1 MFTIMEI
8 TGEDK
13 TMEWNFTYE
22 NQEASSFLVYRLEP
36 DDQLDSVGMGMLS
49 NNQIPHI
56 LPLLYTQIDEER
68 YLRYAVPSRIPLE
81 NFLDGMVSKER
92 LLNVLMG
99 ICDAV
104 EEGQAYML
112 DSSMLV
118 LDKRYIFANVSTG
131 EVALVYLPIS
141 GKASALEL
149 SSFFREIMF
158 GTQFDSQEDCS
169 YIATII
175 NYLNGN
181 GHFLVTDF
189 KKLLQTLLDQK
200 TVQVSVK
207 KTVTTAPPVSKP
219 VPKTVSTPKA
229 VPKQKA
235 DPAKVATPTP
245 VPKPASSSVSAPKP
259 MSIPAA
265 PSVSAA
271 APKTQVKVEDTKKP
285 EKKGFPFKLP
295 SKKTSE
301 EKQKKTAAVPSI
313 PIPGGKE
320 EKPTPIPMTI
330 PGKTPPVNQGF
341 TAAKVQPPEWGKA
354 TQHASFGETSV
365 LSTEIGVTT
374 VLNASMT
381 TEEKTGAVLIRKKTG
396 QRIIIDKLLFRIGT
410 ERSFVDYWVSDNS
423 AVSHSH
429 ADIVNHDGTYY
440 IRDNHSTNHTYVNG
454 RMVQTDQEQILKDG
468 DQILLGNEPFEFKER

>member
-1 MFTIMEI
+1 MLTIMEI

-56 LPLLYTQIDEER
+56 LPLLYTQINEER

-81 NFLDGMVSKER
+81 SFLDGMVSKGR

-131 EVALVYLPIS
+131 EVALVYLPVS
-141 GKASALEL
+141 GKSSALEL

-207 KTVTTAPPVSKP
+207 KTVTTAPPASEP
-219 VPKTVSTPKA
+219 VPKPVSKPKA
-229 VPKQKA
+229 VPKPISG
-235 DPAKVATPTP
+235 PANVVTPTP
-245 VPKPASSSVSAPKP
+245 VPKPVPNSVSTPRP
-259 MSIPAA
+259 MPIPTVTSG
-265 PSVSAA
+265 SVA
-271 APKTQVKVEDTKKP
+271 APKSQVKVEDTKKP

-301 EKQKKTAAVPSI
+301 EKQKKTTAIPSI

-320 EKPTPIPMTI
+320 EKPTPLAI
-330 PGKTPPVNQGF
+330 PGKAPTANQGF
-341 TAAKVQPPEWGKA
+341 TAAKVQPAEWGKA
-354 TQHASFGETSV
+354 TQHTSFGETSV

-374 VLNASMT
+374 VLNTSMT

-396 QRIIIDKLLFRIGT
+396 QKIVIDKLLFRIGT

-429 ADIVNHDGTYY
+429 ADIVNHEGIYY

-454 RMVQTDQEQILKDG
+454 RMVQVDQEERLKDG
-468 DQILLGNEPFEFKER
+468 DQILLGNESFEFKER

>member
-1 MFTIMEI
+1 MEI

-22 NQEASSFLVYRLEP
+22 NQEASSFLVYRLES

-81 NFLDGMVSKER
+81 SFLDGMVSKGR

-131 EVALVYLPIS
+131 EVALVYLPVS
-141 GKASALEL
+141 GKSSALEL

-200 TVQVSVK
+200 SVQVSVK

-219 VPKTVSTPKA
+219 VSKTVSTPKA
-229 VPKQKA
+229 VPKPKA
-235 DPAKVATPTP
+235 GPAKVATPAS
-245 VPKPASSSVSAPKP
+245 VPKPASSPVSAPKP
-259 MSIPAA
+259 MPIPAA
-265 PSVSAA
+265 PSGSVA
-271 APKTQVKVEDTKKP
+271 APKSQVKVEDTKKP

-301 EKQKKTAAVPSI
+301 EKQKKTTAIPSI

-320 EKPTPIPMTI
+320 EKPTPLAI
-330 PGKTPPVNQGF
+330 PGKAPTANQGF
-341 TAAKVQPPEWGKA
+341 TAAKVQPAEWGKA
-354 TQHASFGETSV
+354 TQHTSFGETSV

-374 VLNASMT
+374 VLNTSMT

-396 QRIIIDKLLFRIGT
+396 QKIVIDKLLFRIGT

-429 ADIVNHDGTYY
+429 ADIVNHEGIYY

-454 RMVQTDQEQILKDG
+454 RMVQVDQEERLKDG
-468 DQILLGNEPFEFKER
+468 DQILLGNESFEFKER

>member
-1 MFTIMEI
+1 MEI
-8 TGEDK
+8 TGENK
-13 TMEWNFTYE
+13 TMKWNFTYE

-81 NFLDGMVSKER
+81 SFLDGMVSKER

-131 EVALVYLPIS
+131 EVALVYLPVS
-141 GKASALEL
+141 GKAAALEL

-200 TVQVSVK
+200 SVQALVKETVAAARPISK
-207 KTVTTAPPVSKP
+207 PVSKAVLTP
-219 VPKTVSTPKA
+219 KVVSIPKTVPKPTTDA
-229 VPKQKA
+229 
-235 DPAKVATPTP
+235 AKVITPTP
-245 VPKPASSSVSAPKP
+245 MPKPASNSVSAPKP
-259 MSIPAA
+259 MPIPATPA
-265 PSVSAA
+265 GSVT
-271 APKTQVKVEDTKKP
+271 APKPQVKVEDTKKP

-301 EKQKKTAAVPSI
+301 EKQKKTTAVPSM

-320 EKPTPIPMTI
+320 AKPTPVAI
-330 PGKTPPVNQGF
+330 PGKVPTANQGF
-341 TAAKVQPPEWGKA
+341 TAAKAQPAEWGKA
-354 TQHASFGETSV
+354 TRPASFGETSV
-365 LSTEIGVTT
+365 LNTEIGVTT
-374 VLNASMT
+374 VLNTAMT
-381 TEEKTGAVLIRKKTG
+381 VEEKTGAVLLRKKTG
-396 QRIIIDKLLFRIGT
+396 QRIAIDKLLFRIGT

-429 ADIVNHDGTYY
+429 ADIVNHEGTYY

-454 RMVQTDQEQILKDG
+454 KMVQVDQEQILKDG

>member
-1 MFTIMEI
+1 
-8 TGEDK
+8 
-13 TMEWNFTYE
+13 MEWNFTYE
-22 NQEASSFLVYRLEP
+22 NQEASSFLVYRLES

-81 NFLDGMVSKER
+81 SFLDGMVSKGR

-131 EVALVYLPIS
+131 EVALVYLPVS
-141 GKASALEL
+141 GKSSALEL

-200 TVQVSVK
+200 SVQVSVK

-219 VPKTVSTPKA
+219 VSKTVSTPKA
-229 VPKQKA
+229 VPKPKA
-235 DPAKVATPTP
+235 GPAKVATPAS
-245 VPKPASSSVSAPKP
+245 VPKPASSPVSAPKP
-259 MSIPAA
+259 MPIPAA
-265 PSVSAA
+265 PSGSVA
-271 APKTQVKVEDTKKP
+271 APKSQVKVEDTKKP

-301 EKQKKTAAVPSI
+301 EKQKKTTAIPSI

-320 EKPTPIPMTI
+320 EKPTPLAI
-330 PGKTPPVNQGF
+330 PGKAPTANQGF
-341 TAAKVQPPEWGKA
+341 TAAKVQPAEWGKA
-354 TQHASFGETSV
+354 TQHTSFGETSV

-374 VLNASMT
+374 VLNTSMT

-396 QRIIIDKLLFRIGT
+396 QKIVIDKLLFRIGT

-429 ADIVNHDGTYY
+429 ADIVNHEGIYY

-454 RMVQTDQEQILKDG
+454 RMVQVDQEERLKDG
-468 DQILLGNEPFEFKER
+468 DQILLGNESFEFKER